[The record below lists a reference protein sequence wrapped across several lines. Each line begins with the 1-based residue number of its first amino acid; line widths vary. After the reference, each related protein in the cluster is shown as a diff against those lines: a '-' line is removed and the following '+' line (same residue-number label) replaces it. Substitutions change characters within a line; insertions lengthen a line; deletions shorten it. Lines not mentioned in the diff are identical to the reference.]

1 MKPNSFLIEIEK
13 IVVDNPSRLQR
24 DIDTDGVL
32 MELKNNIETYGM
44 KIPLL
49 VSEYEDGS
57 YHLVDGYRRLQVV
70 TLLGFE
76 KVECIVTDKD
86 FISEV
91 SLSVN
96 IHREDFTSIEIG
108 NLLLNIYTQ
117 QKQKDASFKYSKLV
131 PIVNKSKSY
140 ISQHI
145 GYVEKLSMEIQQD
158 IVDNKRMIDKNILTR
173 IYQLDEDNQKI
184 VYNTMID
191 GNLGR
196 EEVQKLIDGLSKE
209 KSDESDGEVDDEKLS
224 NNPTSEK
231 KSGVIHFSNKYFEF
245 SLRSDVID
253 DGELELFQQE
263 MSELL
268 KKYNLSEEV

>member
-24 DIDTDGVL
+24 DLESDGVL

-57 YHLVDGYRRLQVV
+57 IHLVDGYRRLQVV
-70 TLLGFE
+70 TSLKYE
-76 KVECIVTDKD
+76 KVECIFTDKD
-86 FISEV
+86 LISEV

-96 IHREDFTSIEIG
+96 IHREDLTSIEIG

-117 QKQKDASFKYSKLV
+117 QKQKDTNFKYSKLV
-131 PIVNKSKSY
+131 SVVNKSKSY

-173 IYQLDEDNQKI
+173 IYQLDEENQII

-196 EEVQKLIDGLSKE
+196 EEVQKLIDGLSQE
-209 KSDESDGEVDDEKLS
+209 KSDEEVDEEEENSS

-231 KSGVIHFSNKYFEF
+231 KNSVIHFSNKYFEF
-245 SLRSDVID
+245 SLRSDVI
-253 DGELELFQQE
+253 GENELELFEKE
-263 MSELL
+263 MKELL